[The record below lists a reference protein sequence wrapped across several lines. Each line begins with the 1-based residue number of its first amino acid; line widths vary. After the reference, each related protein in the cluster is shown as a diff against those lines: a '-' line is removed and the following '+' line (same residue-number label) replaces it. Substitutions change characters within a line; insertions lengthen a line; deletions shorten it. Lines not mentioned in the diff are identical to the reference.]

1 MGRVGVLVV
10 RTACSY
16 VRRMHRSTMLF
27 MGAVACAGC
36 REPTVTQGVP
46 AEFRTADEPAEP
58 TELGKALAEDGGAS
72 TGDHMHLVTGSVSK
86 DVWTTGWAS
95 IPHASHPEY
104 AFAGPLGCAGQRFKT
119 KLTRNT
125 RLDIGYTAQKA
136 FVIVGEQPYVL
147 AKPPSVEGKSLVWSG
162 DFLHVDGTARPFTLR
177 IDCPLPAK

>member
-1 MGRVGVLVV
+1 MD
-10 RTACSY
+10 
-16 VRRMHRSTMLF
+16 RSTILF
-27 MGAVACAGC
+27 TGALACAGC

-46 AEFRTADEPAEP
+46 AEFRTADESSE
-58 TELGKALAEDGGAS
+58 TELGKALAQDGGAS
-72 TGDHMHLVTGSVSK
+72 TGDHMVLVTGNVSK
-86 DVWTTGWAS
+86 DFWTRGWAS

-119 KLTRNT
+119 KLTRST

-147 AKPPSVEGKSLVWSG
+147 AKPPTVEGKSLVWSG
-162 DFLHVDGTARPFTLR
+162 DFLDPDGGTRSFTLR